1 VSFVDDQ
8 HSVEEFSAQGADHVL
23 GQTALVAEPPHLIAV
38 AGWAMLAALAKSAE
52 GQPLG
57 GVQPRGRATMT

>member
-1 VSFVDDQ
+1 
-8 HSVEEFSAQGADHVL
+8 
-23 GQTALVAEPPHLIAV
+23 
-38 AGWAMLAALAKSAE
+38 MLAALAKSAE